1 MAAPVVC
8 YSIDTSAL
16 IHGWVRAY
24 PPDVIPALWDR
35 LDALIADGR
44 LLASREV
51 LIELEKK
58 ADDLHAWCKQRGAMF
73 VDIDDA
79 IQAHMVTVMG
89 RYPKLVDTTK
99 GKSGAD
105 PFVLAL
111 AMAHNPVLTV
121 VTEEKGGSASSPKI
135 PYVCQQED
143 VRCISLLQFIRQEGW
158 TFR

>member
-1 MAAPVVC
+1 MADTPVR

-35 LDALIADGR
+35 LDGLIAEGR

-51 LIELEKK
+51 LYELERK
-58 ADDLHAWCKQRGAMF
+58 ADDLHAWCKEREAMF
-73 VDIDDA
+73 VEIDDA
-79 IQAHMVTVMG
+79 IQVHMATVMG
-89 RYPKLVDTTK
+89 KYPKLVDTAK

-105 PFVLAL
+105 PFVIAL

-121 VTEEKGGSASSPKI
+121 VTEEKGGSASSPRI

-143 VRCISLLQFIRQEGW
+143 LRCISLLQLIREQEW

>member
-1 MAAPVVC
+1 MTAAAVR

-35 LDALIADGR
+35 LDGLINDGR
-44 LLASREV
+44 LLASKEV
-51 LIELEKK
+51 LLELEKK
-58 ADDLHAWCKQRGAMF
+58 ADDLHAWCKERDAMF
-73 VDIDDA
+73 VEIDDA
-79 IQAHMVTVMG
+79 IQVHMARVMG
-89 RYPKLVDTTK
+89 TYPKLVDTAK

-105 PFVLAL
+105 PFVVAL
-111 AMAHNPVLTV
+111 AMAHNPTLTV
-121 VTEEKGGSASSPKI
+121 VTEEKGGSEGSPKI

-143 VRCISLLQFIRQEGW
+143 IRSISLLQFIREEGW